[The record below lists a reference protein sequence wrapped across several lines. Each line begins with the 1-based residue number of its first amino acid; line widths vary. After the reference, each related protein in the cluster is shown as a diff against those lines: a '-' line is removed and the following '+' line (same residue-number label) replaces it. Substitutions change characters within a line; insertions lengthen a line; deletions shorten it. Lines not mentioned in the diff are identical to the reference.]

1 MLREN
6 NIGVLI
12 LNGRGLIY
20 SNFGDGIIEQVGT
33 VCVSIGI
40 ARPVFA
46 NSFSRTV
53 VPEQLFPDHITEY
66 QSWNVI
72 IMKLNGMVSWMQL
85 VTSSIICL

>member
-20 SNFGDGIIEQVGT
+20 SNFGDGIIEQVST
-33 VCVSIGI
+33 VYVSIGI

-53 VPEQLFPDHITEY
+53 VPRSYRRI
-66 QSWNVI
+66 S
-72 IMKLNGMVSWMQL
+72 IMERYNYEIEWHGILDAISYV
-85 VTSSIICL
+85 

>member
-33 VCVSIGI
+33 VCVSIRI
-40 ARPVFA
+40 ARPVFG

-53 VPEQLFPDHITEY
+53 IPRSYRRIP
-66 QSWNVI
+66 
-72 IMKLNGMVSWMQL
+72 IMECYNYEIEWHGILDPISYV
-85 VTSSIICL
+85 

>member
-1 MLREN
+1 MLRKN

-33 VCVSIGI
+33 VCGSASVGI

-46 NSFSRTV
+46 NSCSRTV
-53 VPEQLFPDHITEY
+53 VPEQLFPNSCYQIISPHINHE
-66 QSWNVI
+66 
-72 IMKLNGMVSWMQL
+72 ML
-85 VTSSIICL
+85 